1 MAAIVVRA
9 TVMVKFEAQAGPE
22 PIPDRNLVGPWA
34 APTNGGRP
42 ATVPGASVTG
52 VVTGVRRPTLIH
64 PSDPS
69 LVLASVRDGRLAPV
83 TCAECGCRLTRLSD
97 EEVGAWVHFS
107 PIAGRDARGC
117 LVECADLPHDALGT
131 PFPLAAIA

>member
-1 MAAIVVRA
+1 M
-9 TVMVKFEAQAGPE
+9 
-22 PIPDRNLVGPWA
+22 
-34 APTNGGRP
+34 
-42 ATVPGASVTG
+42 
-52 VVTGVRRPTLIH
+52 IH

-69 LVLASVRDGRLAPV
+69 LVLASVRDGRQAPV